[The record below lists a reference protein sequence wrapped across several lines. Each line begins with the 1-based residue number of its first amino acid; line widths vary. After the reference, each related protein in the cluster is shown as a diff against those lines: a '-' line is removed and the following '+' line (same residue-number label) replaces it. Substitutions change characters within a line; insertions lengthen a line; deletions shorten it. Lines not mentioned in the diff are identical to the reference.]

1 MPKVRLSLPVD
12 STFLSSVIYEGLLY
26 LIPEHSK
33 TFSLRD
39 IDFENDFLAKA
50 FSQLEDG
57 RIANVRIVMAGND
70 NINAKIFE
78 KIGLALQSR
87 KTFYDLLKMLK
98 DNSNAIKLTKN
109 IDIELKINKKDNL
122 IDLNKKGDGI
132 SAPQL
137 LKIDRYT
144 GFSSLETPYTS
155 QQLTLYTSTEVALIA
170 LLGIYSAFVVSTRQ
184 QQQNNYYF
192 LFFSPDEVLK
202 LLANGN
208 KDLIKAYLQVKDKAR
223 EMLSEI
229 IARHYSHELLIAEVA
244 LNLEI
249 RDLLKK
255 ENLDKVSLM
264 LFKISPEGQTY
275 KIYEIVPLEFFS
287 DTRLDAISKYFRD
300 QEKLI
305 ETLREVVSP
314 RSILLE
320 ALASM
325 NRQNRYAEAE
335 NILVAIQGLYRFV
348 VLGDAQGFQEFMQKL
363 SEAVRKLENSEDGR
377 ERRRAEEYRR
387 FISKLSSA

>member
-50 FSQLEDG
+50 FSQLEDD
-57 RIANVRIVMAGND
+57 RIANVRIVMAEND

-109 IDIELKINKKDNL
+109 IDIELKINKKDIL

-300 QEKLI
+300 QERLI

-325 NRQNRYAEAE
+325 NRKNRYAEAE

>member
-33 TFSLRD
+33 AFSLRD

-202 LLANGN
+202 LLANG
-208 KDLIKAYLQVKDKAR
+208 
-223 EMLSEI
+223 
-229 IARHYSHELLIAEVA
+229 
-244 LNLEI
+244 
-249 RDLLKK
+249 
-255 ENLDKVSLM
+255 
-264 LFKISPEGQTY
+264 
-275 KIYEIVPLEFFS
+275 
-287 DTRLDAISKYFRD
+287 
-300 QEKLI
+300 
-305 ETLREVVSP
+305 
-314 RSILLE
+314 
-320 ALASM
+320 
-325 NRQNRYAEAE
+325 
-335 NILVAIQGLYRFV
+335 
-348 VLGDAQGFQEFMQKL
+348 
-363 SEAVRKLENSEDGR
+363 
-377 ERRRAEEYRR
+377 
-387 FISKLSSA
+387 

>member
-50 FSQLEDG
+50 FSQLEDD

-300 QEKLI
+300 QERLI

>member
-50 FSQLEDG
+50 FSQLEDD
-57 RIANVRIVMAGND
+57 RIANVRIVMAEND

-78 KIGLALQSR
+78 KIGLALQSK

-109 IDIELKINKKDNL
+109 IDIELKINKKDIL

-170 LLGIYSAFVVSTRQ
+170 LLGIYSAFVVSTKQ

-300 QEKLI
+300 QERLI

-325 NRQNRYAEAE
+325 NRKNRYAEAE

>member
-50 FSQLEDG
+50 FSQLGDDK
-57 RIANVRIVMAGND
+57 IANIRIVMAGND

-78 KIGLALQSR
+78 KIGLALQSK

-132 SAPQL
+132 SAPQIF
-137 LKIDRYT
+137 KIDRYT

-229 IARHYSHELLIAEVA
+229 IARHYSNELLIAEVA

-255 ENLDKVSLM
+255 ENLDKVSLL

-275 KIYEIVPLEFFS
+275 KIYEVVTLDFFNETKFDVVS
-287 DTRLDAISKYFRD
+287 RHFRD
-300 QEKLI
+300 QERLI
-305 ETLREVVSP
+305 ETLTGIVSP
-314 RSILLE
+314 KGVILE

-325 NRQNRYAEAE
+325 NRKNRYAEAE

-363 SEAVRKLENSEDGR
+363 SEAVRKLENSDDGR

>member
-50 FSQLEDG
+50 FSQLEDD
-57 RIANVRIVMAGND
+57 RIANVRIVMAEND

-78 KIGLALQSR
+78 KIGLALQSK

-170 LLGIYSAFVVSTRQ
+170 LLGIYSAFVVSTKQ

-300 QEKLI
+300 QERLI

-325 NRQNRYAEAE
+325 NRKNRYAEAE

>member
-50 FSQLEDG
+50 FSQLEDD
-57 RIANVRIVMAGND
+57 RIANVRIVMAEND

-78 KIGLALQSR
+78 KIGLALQSK

-109 IDIELKINKKDNL
+109 IDIELKINKKDIL

-300 QEKLI
+300 QERLI

-325 NRQNRYAEAE
+325 NRKNRYAEAE

>member
-300 QEKLI
+300 QERLI

-325 NRQNRYAEAE
+325 NRQNRYAEA
-335 NILVAIQGLYRFV
+335 
-348 VLGDAQGFQEFMQKL
+348 
-363 SEAVRKLENSEDGR
+363 
-377 ERRRAEEYRR
+377 
-387 FISKLSSA
+387 

>member
-33 TFSLRD
+33 AFSLRD

-70 NINAKIFE
+70 NINAKIFK

-137 LKIDRYT
+137 FKIDRYT

-229 IARHYSHELLIAEVA
+229 IARHYSNELLIAEVA

-300 QEKLI
+300 QERLI

-387 FISKLSSA
+387 LLSKLSSA

>member
-39 IDFENDFLAKA
+39 IDFENGFLAKA

-300 QEKLI
+300 QERLI

>member
-50 FSQLEDG
+50 FSQLEDD

-78 KIGLALQSR
+78 KIGLALQSK

-300 QEKLI
+300 QERLI

-325 NRQNRYAEAE
+325 NRKNRYAEAE

>member
-1 MPKVRLSLPVD
+1 MPKVRLSLPID

-33 TFSLRD
+33 AFSLRD

-50 FSQLEDG
+50 FSQLEDD

-78 KIGLALQSR
+78 KIGLALQSK

>member
-50 FSQLEDG
+50 FSQLEDD

-78 KIGLALQSR
+78 KIGLALQSK

>member
-50 FSQLEDG
+50 FSQLEDD

-325 NRQNRYAEAE
+325 NRKNRYAEAE

>member
-33 TFSLRD
+33 AFSLRD

-50 FSQLEDG
+50 FSQLEDD